1 MDRNKTR
8 MSQPRAPKQPASS
21 VFLDIRALKTPIFG
35 PLSLQLSAG
44 ECIAIR
50 GKSGAGK
57 SIFLRAIA
65 DLDPN
70 EGDVVLDGESRA
82 AMAANQ
88 WRRKVMLLPAE
99 SGWWADRVGEHFEN
113 PEAAANLLDAL
124 SLNGEALSWQVRRL
138 STGERQRLAI
148 ARALALQPKVLLMDE
163 PTAALDPQAT
173 EKVEAIMRQQ
183 MAKGVGI
190 ILITHDQQQGRRM
203 GVRRFLL
210 EDGKLVI
217 DEAGQ
222 AAGESI
228 Q

>member
-1 MDRNKTR
+1 MGRNRTR

-21 VFLDIRALKTPIFG
+21 VFLDIRALETPIFG

-70 EGDVVLDGESRA
+70 DGDVVLDGESRA

-113 PEAAANLLDAL
+113 PDAAADLLDAL
-124 SLNGEALSWQVRRL
+124 SLSGEALSWQVRRL

-173 EKVEAIMRQQ
+173 EKVEAIMRAQ

-190 ILITHDQQQGRRM
+190 ILITHDPQQGRRM

-222 AAGESI
+222 AAGENTR
-228 Q
+228 